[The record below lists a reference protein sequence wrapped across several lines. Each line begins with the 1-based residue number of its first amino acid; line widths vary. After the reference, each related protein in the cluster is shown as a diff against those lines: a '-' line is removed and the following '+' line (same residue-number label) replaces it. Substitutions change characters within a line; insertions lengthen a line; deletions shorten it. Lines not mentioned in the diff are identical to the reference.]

1 MKAYFFYFVCC
12 VRNNFTIFSRPA
24 KQFFHCTFEQPQLM
38 LEASEFIQD
47 LKKKIIKI
55 CGTGHPENFVLGWE
69 QGSLQ

>member
-1 MKAYFFYFVCC
+1 
-12 VRNNFTIFSRPA
+12 
-24 KQFFHCTFEQPQLM
+24 M

-69 QGSLQ
+69 QGSLQW